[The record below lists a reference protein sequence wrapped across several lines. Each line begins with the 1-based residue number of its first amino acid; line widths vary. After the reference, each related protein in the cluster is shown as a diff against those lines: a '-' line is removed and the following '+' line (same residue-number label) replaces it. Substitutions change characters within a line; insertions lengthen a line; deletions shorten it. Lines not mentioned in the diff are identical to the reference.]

1 MSIIYD
7 SSNCWH
13 RRTLIFGA
21 QKQFDVIVCNLQYFK
36 TSIAQCD
43 HLVVNEMQNISELSF
58 NNYLSICC
66 GVWNFIKNDLGDKY
80 IYKIFCV
87 YIELIC
93 HLLNKTRKWYMC
105 MYLNFKHQNVSVISL
120 QTKMCTLEFFF
131 QRPTYMCILI
141 IWWKGWGVFSASIR
155 DLLKTIIKE

>member
-21 QKQFDVIVCNLQYFK
+21 QKQFDVIECNLQYFK
-36 TSIAQCD
+36 TSIAQCGRL
-43 HLVVNEMQNISELSF
+43 LVNKMHIFVSWVLTTTWAFVVVCGILSKMTWVTNIFTKYFVCIL
-58 NNYLSICC
+58 NWYVIYLTKQENGTCACIWISSIKCYL
-66 GVWNFIKNDLGDKY
+66 FADKDVHFR
-80 IYKIFCV
+80 I
-87 YIELIC
+87 
-93 HLLNKTRKWYMC
+93 
-105 MYLNFKHQNVSVISL
+105 
-120 QTKMCTLEFFF
+120 FF